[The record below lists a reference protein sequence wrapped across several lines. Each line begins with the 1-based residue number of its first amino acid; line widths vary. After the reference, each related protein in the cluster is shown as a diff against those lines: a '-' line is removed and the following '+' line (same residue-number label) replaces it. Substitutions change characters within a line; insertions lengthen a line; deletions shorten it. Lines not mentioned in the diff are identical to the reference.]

1 MKYANM
7 NYMIGERKRRSSG
20 TKKPC
25 CGDRINTPA
34 LLKLLLITILL
45 ISEDASG
52 FVAPQAHCSR
62 VSAIVKHDSNLAKIP
77 VFLAPSIRATA
88 DNEAGADQSFP
99 PAVKVKKA
107 TRNPFKM
114 AYRIYTG
121 YAKKLWRET
130 DPSERSRIANDR
142 VAQTIRDMQHVLT
155 SEHETISSSSGKSC
169 DNGSG
174 EACKKL
180 LQACEDMLSTL
191 DLDEK
196 KKMETNDAIIEKSKS
211 QAVKPEKKQRSILFG
226 AVMGAVVAAW
236 VFSGNYI
243 FTGLFCLLT
252 ILGQLEYY
260 RMVMNTG
267 VFPARRI
274 SVIGATSM
282 FITALCAPDFH
293 QLCLPTFGTWAMIW
307 KLTMRRK
314 IATIPEIATTFTGMF
329 YLGYVPSF
337 WVRIRTI
344 GSTEMME
351 PTRLFPATLALRNFL
366 EQKFGFLVPKTL
378 VHLPIT
384 NGAVFIFWSWISL
397 AFSDVGAYF
406 VGRKFGKTKLGTIS
420 PAAGTTSPN
429 KSVEGVI
436 GGCIASSLFSIAGA
450 WAQKWPQFILTGAL
464 HGTILALLGL
474 IGDLTASM
482 LKRDAGLKDFGDLI
496 PEHGGIMDRVDSF
509 VWTAPYS
516 WLVCAYIIP
525 ALKAAAK

>member
-1 MKYANM
+1 MA
-7 NYMIGERKRRSSG
+7 
-20 TKKPC
+20 
-25 CGDRINTPA
+25 TPTF
-34 LLKLLLITILL
+34 LVLLLSTILV
-45 ISEDASG
+45 ISQDATG
-52 FVAPQAHCSR
+52 FVAPSAHSSR
-62 VSAIVKHDSNLAKIP
+62 VTAIATQNSKSTKSP
-77 VFLAPSIRATA
+77 VFLASIGASA
-88 DNEAGADQSFP
+88 DNESDTDSSP
-99 PAVKVKKA
+99 PSATRVKKA
-107 TRNPFKM
+107 SRNPLKM

-130 DPSERSRIANDR
+130 DPSERSKIANDR

-155 SEHETISSSSGKSC
+155 SEHETISSSGSSG
-169 DNGSG
+169 DNQTV
-174 EACKKL
+174 EASENL
-180 LQACEDMLSTL
+180 LQACEHMLSTI
-191 DLDEK
+191 DE
-196 KKMETNDAIIEKSKS
+196 NEKSKS
-211 QAVKPEKKQRSILFG
+211 KTSSTAVAPIDADGEKGKSPPVKAEKKQRSILFG
-226 AVMGAVVAAW
+226 AVMGIVVAAW

-260 RMVMNTG
+260 RMIMNTG

-274 SVIGATSM
+274 SVAGATSM
-282 FITALCAPDFH
+282 FVTALCAPDLH
-293 QLCLPTFGTWAMIW
+293 QLCLPTFATWAMIW

-344 GSTEMME
+344 GSAEMME

-366 EQKFGFLVPKTL
+366 EQKFGFLVPKTF

-384 NGAVFIFWSWISL
+384 SGAVFIFWSWISL

-420 PAAGTTSPN
+420 PAAGSTSPN

-450 WAQKWPQFILTGAL
+450 WAQKWPHFILTGAL

-516 WLVCAYIIP
+516 WFVCAYIIP
-525 ALKAAAK
+525 ALKAATTVT